1 MSRAFM
7 KERDDRP
14 ADEIVPPESLHPNY
28 VTPRGLSALK
38 QRLSQA
44 SEPRDIAY
52 LEGRV
57 EGAILVDH
65 AANPP
70 KTVQFGATV
79 HVDGGR
85 EMNREFTIVGE
96 DEADVARGFISYV
109 SPLAQALI
117 DGKIGESVTWKRPA
131 GDRQLVIRSISYR

>member
-14 ADEIVPPESLHPNY
+14 ADDIVPPESSHPNY

-38 QRLSQA
+38 ARHLA
-44 SEPRDIAY
+44 AEEPREITY
-52 LEGRV
+52 LEGRI
-57 EGAILVDH
+57 ESAILIDH
-65 AANPP
+65 AADPP
-70 KTVQFGATV
+70 QTVQFGATV
-79 HVDGGR
+79 RIEDGGQL
-85 EMNREFTIVGE
+85 NREFTIVGE

-117 DGKIGESVTWKRPA
+117 DGKTGQSVTWKRPA
-131 GDRQLVIRSISYR
+131 GDLQVVIRSIAYR